1 MYRDKKNEK
10 NHSISSSFF
19 FFRKITML
27 IRHHREKKSYKNV
40 KVANS
45 QSIRLPRSL
54 YRICSI
60 AQRICTT
67 ASVICSQGICG
78 IYVSR
83 ASDHGVSR
91 LITLNVT
98 LRVVHTERFLVEK
111 ATSLT
116 NQFNAGG
123 TDRRKCQ
130 IMFPFHFPNC
140 SLEMNLCD
148 RFTLAIIWT
157 IVIVWMNCD
166 SSLNCDSVFLRL
178 RYQLLLEKSQS

>member
-1 MYRDKKNEK
+1 MNFFSQENVPRQKKKWNKSFYLFLFFLSE
-10 NHSISSSFF
+10 NHNAYQASQG
-19 FFRKITML
+19 
-27 IRHHREKKSYKNV
+27 EESYKNV

-45 QSIRLPRSL
+45 ESTRLPRYL

-60 AQRICTT
+60 AQRICTA

-83 ASDHGVSR
+83 ASDHEVSL

-98 LRVVHTERFLVEK
+98 LRAVHTERFLVEK

-123 TDRRKCQ
+123 TDRRKKCQ

-178 RYQLLLEKSQS
+178 R